1 MRKYNNITEQAVY
14 ENSRDCLYYGY
25 GFNYLNK
32 CGLSD
37 DEALIIWKQAK
48 NDLSKINFNWR

>member
-1 MRKYNNITEQAVY
+1 MRKYSEIAHQAVY

-25 GFNYLNK
+25 GFSYLNK

-37 DEALIIWKQAK
+37 EEAKKVWNQAREDMAK
-48 NDLSKINFNWR
+48 EF